1 MKKTTYTKKDKI
13 KMPKKA
19 KKEKVNKEIE
29 KLEKEELDLTNV
41 YKYKGKERTKA
52 KIRNNAKIA
61 KFEANKLKLKY
72 KKGTLG
78 QKILIL
84 FMLFLIFCLT
94 IGIIFTLY
102 IIINSPKFDT
112 SHLYSRE
119 SSVLLD
125 KSGNEFARLGTENRE
140 LVNYEE

>member
-52 KIRNNAKIA
+52 KIRN
-61 KFEANKLKLKY
+61 
-72 KKGTLG
+72 
-78 QKILIL
+78 
-84 FMLFLIFCLT
+84 
-94 IGIIFTLY
+94 
-102 IIINSPKFDT
+102 T
-112 SHLYSRE
+112 STRFYL
-119 SSVLLD
+119 
-125 KSGNEFARLGTENRE
+125 
-140 LVNYEE
+140 